1 MAEVKEIDLGPVKGP
16 KGDKGDQG
24 ERGPEGP
31 VGPQG
36 KDGVVNA
43 NTAITFQQA
52 AKRQNIASGEKFGTI
67 LGKIMKWFADLK
79 AHAFEEPVQNLTTN
93 VAGKALDATQGK
105 KIQDEIDALNSSLVT
120 VSEQYNFTIQ
130 KSVLSTTGW
139 KNVNANKITIPSGY
153 EIVGI
158 LPRTYTYKFSA
169 IQGVFYDTNNI
180 SFNFYLTET
189 MNEDF
194 SIGWRAVFKKI

>member
-1 MAEVKEIDLGPVKGP
+1 MAEIKEIDLGPVKGP
-16 KGDKGDQG
+16 KGDKGDPG

-31 VGPQG
+31 AGPQG

-43 NTAITFQQA
+43 DTAISFQQA
-52 AKRQNIASGEKFGTI
+52 SNRQNIASGEKFGII

-79 AHAFEEPVQNLTTN
+79 AHAFEAPVQNLTTN

-105 KIQDEIDALNSSLVT
+105 ILKDEMDALNSALVT
-120 VSEQYNFTIQ
+120 VSEQYNFKIP
-130 KSVLSTTGW
+130 KSVLSSTGW

-194 SIGWRAVFKKI
+194 SIGWRAVFKKM

>member
-1 MAEVKEIDLGPVKGP
+1 M
-16 KGDKGDQG
+16 
-24 ERGPEGP
+24 
-31 VGPQG
+31 
-36 KDGVVNA
+36 
-43 NTAITFQQA
+43 
-52 AKRQNIASGEKFGTI
+52 
-67 LGKIMKWFADLK
+67 
-79 AHAFEEPVQNLTTN
+79 
-93 VAGKALDATQGK
+93 
-105 KIQDEIDALNSSLVT
+105 VT